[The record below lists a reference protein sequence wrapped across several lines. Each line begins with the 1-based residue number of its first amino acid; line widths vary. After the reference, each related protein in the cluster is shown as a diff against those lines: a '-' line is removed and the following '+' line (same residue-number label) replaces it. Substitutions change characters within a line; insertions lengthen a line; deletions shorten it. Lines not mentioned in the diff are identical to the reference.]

1 MTASVSASPGRIW
14 EIKRSRRSREQG
26 SSCEQGRSN
35 ALKEKEKERELSMEG
50 TTERLHAVDG
60 KPETFALASL
70 VRLLAGKIS
79 T

>member
-1 MTASVSASPGRIW
+1 MTACTSASPGRIW
-14 EIKRSRRSREQG
+14 KINRSRRSREQ
-26 SSCEQGRSN
+26 SSGCEQSRLN
-35 ALKEKEKERELSMEG
+35 ALKEKENERELSLEG